1 MRLGGQ
7 PISEHQHIYTMEQ
20 TPPTTPSTN
29 EPNPSTTE
37 LTWAQAEQQLL
48 AQYGGK
54 SASGEKL
61 KSAEQNDS
69 PTTKTVKFVMIPR
82 R

>member
-7 PISEHQHIYTMEQ
+7 PISEHQHIDTMEQ
-20 TPPTTPSTN
+20 TPPPTTSTN
-29 EPNPSTTE
+29 EPNPSTTK
-37 LTWAQAEQQLL
+37 LTWAQVEQQLL
-48 AQYGGK
+48 ARHGGK
-54 SASGEKL
+54 STSSEKL